1 MPSGSSTRSQRGCDP
16 ALDRD
21 TDVINPEVSNQHTE
35 EQLCN
40 SCTIANDQSV
50 GRFNVAKVTTLKK
63 LVQNDPAFS
72 TAANILG
79 MLYISR
85 KRSVTNPEG
94 TNQHSEEDIRQS
106 GGHPTTAEIVA
117 RETGVS
123 PRTIANDA
131 AYAEAAS

>member
-1 MPSGSSTRSQRGCDP
+1 MHKELTKKSVNTEKVNSPKPPILRLTLDP
-16 ALDRD
+16 HR
-21 TDVINPEVSNQHTE
+21 
-35 EQLCN
+35 
-40 SCTIANDQSV
+40 
-50 GRFNVAKVTTLKK
+50 
-63 LVQNDPAFS
+63 

-94 TNQHSEEDIRQS
+94 IGGKSNKIVGGKSCHQQTREE
-106 GGHPTTAEIVA
+106 VA
-117 RETGVS
+117 KETGVS